1 MSEDGG
7 MNMLS
12 YKRDHYC
19 GLLDESMAGQTVHL
33 SGWVQRTR
41 DLGGLVFVW
50 LRDREGLVQLVFDSA
65 VCAPETFELG
75 RSLRAEYVVTVVGE
89 VRLRDASA
97 VNRDLATGA
106 IEVFVQQAELLNK
119 SETPP
124 IYIDDKADESE
135 LVRLKY
141 RYLDLRRPSM
151 QQKLRLRAKLVT
163 CIRTELEAEGFT
175 EVETPILSKSTP
187 EGARDFL
194 VPSRLHPGAFYAL
207 PQSPQIYKQLLMLA
221 GFDRYYQIARCFRDE
236 DNRADRQ
243 PEFTQCDIEMSFID
257 EEDVYAVV
265 ERVFARIFREVKG
278 VELALPLPRM
288 TWIDAMENY
297 GSDKPDT
304 RFGMKLVNLTERLG
318 KTGFPV
324 FDSAIEAGGRVE
336 AINAKGLASMT
347 RKEIDS
353 LGEFVKTY
361 RAKGLP
367 YMTFTADGGVKSSF
381 NKFLTPELIETV
393 RAAMAAEPG
402 DIVFFAADRRSVA
415 WQALGALRCEI
426 ARRKG
431 LIDHSLYNL
440 FWVTEFPLFEYS
452 EEEGRYVA
460 AHHPFTNWYAEDNC
474 YLDTDKEKVRSRAY
488 DLVMNGIE
496 LASGSI
502 RIHRADMQA
511 QMFEMIGL
519 DPEEAQHRFGF
530 LLDAFRFGAPPHGGL
545 AFGIDRLAM
554 LLTDSDSLRDVI
566 AFPKATSANC
576 LMMET
581 PADVRPDQLET
592 LKIRIELP
600 QEN

>member
-1 MSEDGG
+1 
-7 MNMLS
+7 MLS
-12 YKRDHYC
+12 HKRDHYC
-19 GLLDESMAGQTVHL
+19 GLLNETMAGQTVHL

-41 DLGGLVFVW
+41 DLGGVVFVW
-50 LRDREGLVQLVFDSA
+50 LRDREGLVQLVFDNS
-65 VCAPETFELG
+65 VCSPEIFELG
-75 RSLRAEYVVTVVGE
+75 RSLRGEYVVTVSGE
-89 VRLRDASA
+89 VALRDAA
-97 VNRDLATGA
+97 AINKDLATGT
-106 IEVFVQQAELLNK
+106 IEVFVKDAVLLNK

-124 IYIDDKADESE
+124 IYIDDKADENE

-151 QQKLRLRAKLVT
+151 QNRLRLRSKVVN
-163 CIRTELEAEGFT
+163 CIRYALDDMGFT

-194 VPSRLHPGAFYAL
+194 VPSRLHPGTFYAL

-221 GFDRYYQIARCFRDE
+221 GFDKYYQIARCFRDE

-257 EEDVYAVV
+257 EEDIYAVV
-265 ERVFARIFREVKG
+265 EKVYARIFKEIKDID
-278 VELALPLPRM
+278 LPLPLPRLP
-288 TWIDAMENY
+288 WIDAMENY

-304 RFGMKLVNLTERLG
+304 RFEMKLVNLTDVLG
-318 KTGFPV
+318 KTGFVV
-324 FDSAIEAGGRVE
+324 FDSAIEAGDRVE
-336 AINAKGLASMT
+336 AINARGLASMT

-353 LGEFVKTY
+353 YAEFVKTY

-367 YMTFTADGGVKSSF
+367 YMTFTADGNVKSSF
-381 NKFLTPELIETV
+381 NKFMTDELIARV
-393 RAAMAAEPG
+393 REAMHAEPG
-402 DIVFFAADRRSVA
+402 DIIFFGADKKAVV

-426 ARRKG
+426 AKRHNM
-431 LIDHSLYNL
+431 IDHNK
-440 FWVTEFPLFEYS
+440 
-452 EEEGRYVA
+452 
-460 AHHPFTNWYAEDNC
+460 
-474 YLDTDKEKVRSRAY
+474 YLDTDKERVRSRAY

-511 QMFEMIGL
+511 QMFDMIGL
-519 DPEEAQHRFGF
+519 SHEEAHHRFGF
-530 LLDAFRFGAPPHGGL
+530 LLDAFKFGAPPHGGL
-545 AFGIDRLAM
+545 AFGIDRLVM

-592 LKIRIELP
+592 LKIRIDIPE
-600 QEN
+600 QEA

>member
-1 MSEDGG
+1 
-7 MNMLS
+7 MLS
-12 YKRDHYC
+12 HKRDHYC
-19 GLLDESMAGQTVHL
+19 GLLTEEMAGQKVHL

-41 DLGGLVFVW
+41 DLGGVVFVW
-50 LRDREGLVQLVFDSA
+50 LRDREGLVQLVFDNS
-65 VCAPETFELG
+65 VCSQEIFDLG
-75 RSLRAEYVVTVVGE
+75 RSLRSEYVVTVLGTVKK
-89 VRLRDASA
+89 RDEGAI
-97 VNRDLATGA
+97 NRDLKTGA
-106 IEVFVQQAELLNK
+106 IEVFVEDAVLLNK

-124 IYIDDKADESE
+124 IYIDDKTEENE

-141 RYLDLRRPSM
+141 RYLDLRRTSM
-151 QQKLRLRAKLVT
+151 QNKLRMRSKVVN
-163 CIRTELEAEGFT
+163 CIRYELDAEGFT

-194 VPSRLHPGAFYAL
+194 VPSRLHPGTFYAL

-221 GFDRYYQIARCFRDE
+221 GFDKYYQLARCFRDE
-236 DNRADRQ
+236 DSRADRQ

-257 EEDVYAVV
+257 EEDIYAVI

-278 VELALPLPRM
+278 IEIKLPLPRM
-288 TWIDAMENY
+288 TWNHAMENY

-304 RFGMKLVNLTERLG
+304 RFGMTLVNLTDKLAH
-318 KTGFPV
+318 TGFSV
-324 FDSAIEAGGRVE
+324 FDSAVEAGGRVE

-353 LGEFVKTY
+353 FGEFVKTY

-367 YMTFTADGGVKSSF
+367 YMTFTADGNVKSSF
-381 NKFLTPELIETV
+381 NKFMTPEMIEIV
-393 RAAMAAEPG
+393 RAEMHAEPG
-402 DIVFFAADRRSVA
+402 DIIFFAADKRSVV
-415 WQALGALRCEI
+415 WQSLGALRCEI
-426 ARRKG
+426 ARRHG
-431 LIDHSLYNL
+431 LIDHNKYNL

-460 AHHPFTNWYAEDNC
+460 AHHPFTSWYPEDNC

-502 RIHRADMQA
+502 RIHRSDMQA
-511 QMFEMIGL
+511 QMFEMIGMS
-519 DPEEAQHRFGF
+519 PEEAQHRFGF
-530 LLDAFRFGAPPHGGL
+530 LLDAFKYGAPPHGGL
-545 AFGIDRLAM
+545 AFGIDRLLM

-576 LMMET
+576 LMMDT
-581 PADVRPDQLET
+581 PSDVRPDQLET
-592 LKIRIELP
+592 LKIRLDLP
-600 QEN
+600 EGTAE

>member
-1 MSEDGG
+1 
-7 MNMLS
+7 MLS
-12 YKRDHYC
+12 HKRDHYC
-19 GLLDESMAGQTVHL
+19 GLLTEEMAGQKVHL

-41 DLGGLVFVW
+41 DLGGVVFVW
-50 LRDREGLVQLVFDSA
+50 LRDREGLVQLVFDNS
-65 VCAPETFELG
+65 VCAQEIFDLG
-75 RSLRAEYVVTVVGE
+75 RSLRSEYVVTVLGTVKKREEG
-89 VRLRDASA
+89 AI
-97 VNRDLATGA
+97 NRDLKTGA
-106 IEVFVQQAELLNK
+106 IEVFVEDAVLLNK

-124 IYIDDKADESE
+124 IYIDDKTDENE

-151 QQKLRLRAKLVT
+151 QSKLRMRSKVVN
-163 CIRTELEAEGFT
+163 CIRYELDAEGFT

-194 VPSRLHPGAFYAL
+194 VPSRLHPGTFYAL

-221 GFDRYYQIARCFRDE
+221 GFDKYYQLARCFRDE
-236 DNRADRQ
+236 DSRADRQ

-257 EEDVYAVV
+257 EEDIYAVV

-278 VELALPLPRM
+278 VEIKLPLPRM
-288 TWIDAMENY
+288 TWNHAMENY

-304 RFGMKLVNLTERLG
+304 RFGMTLVNLTDKLAQ
-318 KTGFPV
+318 TGFVV
-324 FDSAIEAGGRVE
+324 FDSAVEAGGRVE
-336 AINAKGLASMT
+336 AINAKGLATMT

-353 LGEFVKTY
+353 FGEFVKTY

-367 YMTFTADGGVKSSF
+367 YMTFTADGNVKSSF
-381 NKFLTPELIETV
+381 NKFLTPEMIEIV
-393 RAAMAAEPG
+393 RTEMHAEPG
-402 DIVFFAADRRSVA
+402 DIVFFAADKRSVV
-415 WQALGALRCEI
+415 WQSLGALRCEI
-426 ARRKG
+426 ARRHG
-431 LIDHSLYNL
+431 LIDHNKYNL

-460 AHHPFTNWYAEDNC
+460 AHHPFTSWYPEDNC

-502 RIHRADMQA
+502 RIHRSDMQA

-519 DPEEAQHRFGF
+519 SSEEAQHRFGF
-530 LLDAFRFGAPPHGGL
+530 LLDAFKYGAPPHGGL
-545 AFGIDRLAM
+545 AFGIDRLLM
-554 LLTDSDSLRDVI
+554 LLTDSDSLRDII

-576 LMMET
+576 LMMDT

-592 LKIRIELP
+592 LKIKIDLP
-600 QEN
+600 SEA

>member
-1 MSEDGG
+1 
-7 MNMLS
+7 MLS
-12 YKRDHYC
+12 HKRDHYC
-19 GLLDESMAGQTVHL
+19 GLLTEEMAGQKVHL

-41 DLGGLVFVW
+41 DLGGVVFVW
-50 LRDREGLVQLVFDSA
+50 LRDREGLVQLVFDNS
-65 VCAPETFELG
+65 VCSQEIFDLG
-75 RSLRAEYVVTVVGE
+75 RSLRSEYVVTVLGTVKK
-89 VRLRDASA
+89 RDEGA
-97 VNRDLATGA
+97 VNRDLKTGV
-106 IEVFVQQAELLNK
+106 IEVFVEDAVLLNK

-124 IYIDDKADESE
+124 IYIDDKTDENE

-141 RYLDLRRPSM
+141 RYLDLRRTSM
-151 QQKLRLRAKLVT
+151 QNKLRMRSKVVN
-163 CIRTELEAEGFT
+163 CIRYELDAEGFT

-194 VPSRLHPGAFYAL
+194 VPSRLHPGTFYAL

-221 GFDRYYQIARCFRDE
+221 GFDKYYQLARCFRDE
-236 DNRADRQ
+236 DSRADRQ

-257 EEDVYAVV
+257 EEDIYAVI

-278 VELALPLPRM
+278 IEIKLPLPRM
-288 TWIDAMENY
+288 TWNHAMENY

-304 RFGMKLVNLTERLG
+304 RFGMTLVNLTDKLAH
-318 KTGFPV
+318 TGFSV
-324 FDSAIEAGGRVE
+324 FDSAVEAGGRVE

-353 LGEFVKTY
+353 FGEFVKTY

-367 YMTFTADGGVKSSF
+367 YMTFTADGNVKSSF
-381 NKFLTPELIETV
+381 NKFMTPEMIEIV
-393 RAAMAAEPG
+393 RAEMHAEPG
-402 DIVFFAADRRSVA
+402 DIIFFAADKRSVV
-415 WQALGALRCEI
+415 WQSLGALRCEI
-426 ARRKG
+426 ARRHG
-431 LIDHSLYNL
+431 LIDHNKYNL

-460 AHHPFTNWYAEDNC
+460 AHHPFTSWYPEDNC

-502 RIHRADMQA
+502 RIHRSDMQA
-511 QMFEMIGL
+511 QMFEMIGMS
-519 DPEEAQHRFGF
+519 PEEAQHRFGF
-530 LLDAFRFGAPPHGGL
+530 LLDAFKYGAPPHGGL
-545 AFGIDRLAM
+545 AFGIDRLLM

-576 LMMET
+576 LMMDT
-581 PADVRPDQLET
+581 PSDVRPDQLET
-592 LKIRIELP
+592 LKIKLDLP
-600 QEN
+600 EGTAE

>member
-1 MSEDGG
+1 
-7 MNMLS
+7 MLS
-12 YKRDHYC
+12 HKRDHYC
-19 GLLDESMAGQTVHL
+19 GLLTEEMAGQKVHL

-41 DLGGLVFVW
+41 DLGGVVFVW
-50 LRDREGLVQLVFDSA
+50 LRDREGLVQLVFDNS
-65 VCAPETFELG
+65 VCSQEIFDLG
-75 RSLRAEYVVTVVGE
+75 RSLRSEYVVTVLGTVKK
-89 VRLRDASA
+89 RDEGAI
-97 VNRDLATGA
+97 NRDLKTGA
-106 IEVFVQQAELLNK
+106 IEVFVEDAVLLNK

-124 IYIDDKADESE
+124 IYIDDKTDENE

-141 RYLDLRRPSM
+141 RYLDLRRTSM
-151 QQKLRLRAKLVT
+151 QNKLRMRSKVVN
-163 CIRTELEAEGFT
+163 CIRYELDAEGFT

-194 VPSRLHPGAFYAL
+194 VPSRLHPGTFYAL

-221 GFDRYYQIARCFRDE
+221 GFDKYYQLARCFRDE
-236 DNRADRQ
+236 DSRADRQ

-257 EEDVYAVV
+257 EEDIYAVI

-278 VELALPLPRM
+278 IEIKLPLPRM
-288 TWIDAMENY
+288 TWNHAMENY

-304 RFGMKLVNLTERLG
+304 RFGMTLVNLTDKLAH
-318 KTGFPV
+318 TGFSV
-324 FDSAIEAGGRVE
+324 FDSAVEAGGRVE

-353 LGEFVKTY
+353 FGEFVKTY

-367 YMTFTADGGVKSSF
+367 YMTFTADGNVKSSF
-381 NKFLTPELIETV
+381 NKFMTPEMIEIV
-393 RAAMAAEPG
+393 CAEMHAEPG
-402 DIVFFAADRRSVA
+402 DIIFFAADKRSVV
-415 WQALGALRCEI
+415 WQSLGALRCEI
-426 ARRKG
+426 ARRHG
-431 LIDHSLYNL
+431 LIDHNKYNL

-460 AHHPFTNWYAEDNC
+460 AHHPFTSWYPEDNC

-502 RIHRADMQA
+502 RIHRSDMQA
-511 QMFEMIGL
+511 QMFEMIGMS
-519 DPEEAQHRFGF
+519 PEEAQHRFGF
-530 LLDAFRFGAPPHGGL
+530 LLDAFKYGAPPHGGL
-545 AFGIDRLAM
+545 AFGIDRLLM

-576 LMMET
+576 LMMDT
-581 PADVRPDQLET
+581 PSDVRPDQLET
-592 LKIRIELP
+592 LKIKLDLP
-600 QEN
+600 EGTAE

>member
-1 MSEDGG
+1 
-7 MNMLS
+7 MLS
-12 YKRDHYC
+12 HKRDHYC
-19 GLLDESMAGQTVHL
+19 GLLTEEMAGQKVHL

-41 DLGGLVFVW
+41 DLGGVVFVW
-50 LRDREGLVQLVFDSA
+50 LRDREGLVQLVFDNS
-65 VCAPETFELG
+65 VCSQEIFDLG
-75 RSLRAEYVVTVVGE
+75 RSLRSEYVVTVLGTVKK
-89 VRLRDASA
+89 RDEGAI
-97 VNRDLATGA
+97 NRDLKTGA
-106 IEVFVQQAELLNK
+106 IEVFVEDAVLLNK

-124 IYIDDKADESE
+124 IYIDDKTDENE

-141 RYLDLRRPSM
+141 RYLDLRRTSM
-151 QQKLRLRAKLVT
+151 QNKLRMRSKVVN
-163 CIRTELEAEGFT
+163 CIRYELDAEGFT

-194 VPSRLHPGAFYAL
+194 VPSRLHPGTFYAL

-221 GFDRYYQIARCFRDE
+221 GFDKYYQLARCFRDE
-236 DNRADRQ
+236 DSRADRQ

-257 EEDVYAVV
+257 EEDIYAVI

-278 VELALPLPRM
+278 IEIKLPLPRM
-288 TWIDAMENY
+288 TWNHAMENY

-304 RFGMKLVNLTERLG
+304 RFGMTLVNLTDKLAH
-318 KTGFPV
+318 TGFSV
-324 FDSAIEAGGRVE
+324 FDSAVEAGGRVE

-353 LGEFVKTY
+353 FGEFVKTY

-367 YMTFTADGGVKSSF
+367 YMTFTADGNVKSSF
-381 NKFLTPELIETV
+381 NKFMTPEMIEIV
-393 RAAMAAEPG
+393 RAEMHAEPG
-402 DIVFFAADRRSVA
+402 DIIFFAADKRSVV
-415 WQALGALRCEI
+415 WQSLGALRCEI
-426 ARRKG
+426 ARRHG
-431 LIDHSLYNL
+431 LIDHNKYNL

-460 AHHPFTNWYAEDNC
+460 AHHPFTSWYPEDNC

-502 RIHRADMQA
+502 RIHRSDMQA
-511 QMFEMIGL
+511 QMFEMIGMS
-519 DPEEAQHRFGF
+519 PEEAQHRFGF
-530 LLDAFRFGAPPHGGL
+530 LLDAFKYGAPPHGGL
-545 AFGIDRLAM
+545 AFGIDRLLM

-576 LMMET
+576 LMMDT
-581 PADVRPDQLET
+581 PSDVRPDQLET
-592 LKIRIELP
+592 LKIKLDLP
-600 QEN
+600 EGTAE

>member
-1 MSEDGG
+1 
-7 MNMLS
+7 MLS
-12 YKRDHYC
+12 HKRDHYC
-19 GLLDESMAGQTVHL
+19 GLLNEKNVGETVHL

-41 DLGGLVFVW
+41 DLGGVVFVW
-50 LRDREGLVQLVFDSA
+50 LRDREGLVQLVFDNA
-65 VCAPETFELG
+65 VCDNETFELG
-75 RSLRAEYVVTVVGE
+75 RSLRGEYVVTVVGE
-89 VRLRDASA
+89 VKARDEGAI
-97 VNRDLATGA
+97 NKDLATGT
-106 IEVFVQQAELLNK
+106 IEVFVKEAALLNK

-124 IYIDDKADESE
+124 IYIDDKVDENE

-151 QQKLRLRAKLVT
+151 QEKLRLRSKVVN
-163 CIRTELEAEGFT
+163 CIRYALDEAGFT

-194 VPSRLHPGAFYAL
+194 VPSRLHPGTFYAL

-221 GFDRYYQIARCFRDE
+221 GFDKYYQIARCFRDE

-257 EEDVYAVV
+257 EEDIYANV
-265 ERVFARIFREVKG
+265 ERVFARIFKDIKG
-278 VELALPLPRM
+278 IDLKLPLPRM
-288 TWIDAMENY
+288 PWTCAMERY

-304 RFGMKLVNLTERLG
+304 RFGMELVNLTDVLG
-318 KTGFPV
+318 ATGFGV

-336 AINAKGLASMT
+336 AINAKGLATMT
-347 RKEIDS
+347 RKQIDS
-353 LGEFVKTY
+353 LAEFVKTY

-367 YMTFTADGGVKSSF
+367 YMTFTTDGAVKSSF
-381 NKFLTPELIETV
+381 NKFMTDELVEKV
-393 RAAMAAEPG
+393 REAMHAEPG
-402 DIVFFAADRRSVA
+402 DIIFFGADRKNVV

-426 ARRKG
+426 ARRHDM
-431 LIDHSLYNL
+431 IDHSKYNL

-452 EEEGRYVA
+452 EEEERWVA
-460 AHHPFTNWYAEDNC
+460 AHHPFTSWYAEDNV

-511 QMFEMIGL
+511 QMFDMIGL
-519 DPEEAQHRFGF
+519 SHEEAHHRFGF
-530 LLDAFRFGAPPHGGL
+530 LLDAFKYGAPPHGGL
-545 AFGIDRLAM
+545 AFGIDRLVM

-592 LKIRIELP
+592 LKIKIDMPE
-600 QEN
+600 EA

>member
-1 MSEDGG
+1 
-7 MNMLS
+7 MLS

-19 GLLDESMAGQTVHL
+19 GLLNESMAGKTVHL

-41 DLGGLVFVW
+41 DLGGVVFVW
-50 LRDREGLVQLVFDSA
+50 LRDREGLVQLVFDNA
-65 VCAPETFELG
+65 VCSQEIFDLG
-75 RSLRAEYVVTVVGE
+75 RSLRGEYVVTIEGE
-89 VRLRDASA
+89 VRLRAENA
-97 VNRDLATGA
+97 INRDLATGT
-106 IEVFVQQAELLNK
+106 IEVFVKDAALLNK

-124 IYIDDKADESE
+124 IYIDDKVDENE

-151 QQKLRLRAKLVT
+151 QEKLRLRSKVVN
-163 CIRTELEAEGFT
+163 CIRYALDDQGFT

-194 VPSRLHPGAFYAL
+194 VPSRLHPGTFYAL

-221 GFDRYYQIARCFRDE
+221 GFDKYYQIARCFRDE

-257 EEDVYAVV
+257 EEDIYAVV
-265 ERVFARIFREVKG
+265 EGVFARIFREVKG
-278 VELALPLPRM
+278 IELQLPLPRM

-304 RFGMKLVNLTERLG
+304 RFEMKLVNLTEKLG
-318 KTGFPV
+318 HTGFVV
-324 FDSAIEAGGRVE
+324 FDSAIENGGRVE

-353 LGEFVKTY
+353 FGEFVKTY

-367 YMTFTADGGVKSSF
+367 YMTFTADGNVKSSF

-393 RAAMAAEPG
+393 RSAMNAEPG
-402 DIVFFAADRRSVA
+402 DIVFFAADKKSVT

-426 ARRKG
+426 AKRHG
-431 LIDHSLYNL
+431 LIDHNKYNL

-452 EEEGRYVA
+452 EEEERYVA
-460 AHHPFTNWYAEDNC
+460 AHHPFTSWYPEDNC

-511 QMFEMIGL
+511 QMFDMIGL
-519 DPEEAQHRFGF
+519 SSEEAHHRFGF
-530 LLDAFRFGAPPHGGL
+530 LLDAFKYGAPPHGGL
-545 AFGIDRLAM
+545 AFGVDRLVM

-592 LKIRIELP
+592 LKIKVEA
-600 QEN
+600 EE

>member
-1 MSEDGG
+1 
-7 MNMLS
+7 MLS
-12 YKRDHYC
+12 HKRDHYC
-19 GLLDESMAGQTVHL
+19 GLLTREMAGQTVHL

-50 LRDREGLVQLVFDSA
+50 LRDREGLVQLVFDGA
-65 VCAPETFELG
+65 DCPAELLTLAQ
-75 RSLRAEYVVTVVGE
+75 SLRSEYVLTVVGE
-89 VRLRDASA
+89 VRLRDEGAI
-97 VNRDLATGA
+97 NRDLKTGE
-106 IEVFVQQAELLNK
+106 IEVVVREAELLNK

-124 IYIDDKADESE
+124 IYIDDKADENE

-151 QQKLRLRAKLVT
+151 QEKLRIRSRVVN
-163 CIRTELEAEGFT
+163 CIRTALDEAGFT
-175 EVETPILSKSTP
+175 EVETPILSKATP
-187 EGARDFL
+187 DGARDFL
-194 VPSRLHPGAFYAL
+194 VPSRLHPGTFYAL

-221 GFDRYYQIARCFRDE
+221 GFDKYYQIARCFRDE

-257 EEDVYAVV
+257 EEDIYAVV
-265 ERVFARIFREVKG
+265 ERVFAKIFREVKG
-278 VELALPLPRM
+278 IELQLPLPRM
-288 TWIDAMENY
+288 TWEYAMENY

-304 RFGMKLVNLTERLG
+304 RFEMRLKNLSDKLANS
-318 KTGFPV
+318 GFVV
-324 FDSAIEAGGRVE
+324 FDGAIANGGRVC

-353 LGEFVKTY
+353 YAEFVKTY

-367 YMTFTADGGVKSSF
+367 YMTFTADGNVKSSF
-381 NKFLTPELIETV
+381 NKFMTPEMIEIV
-393 RAAMAAEPG
+393 RTEMNAQPG
-402 DIVFFAADRRSVA
+402 DIVFFGADKKSVV
-415 WQALGALRCEI
+415 WQSLGALRCEI
-426 ARRKG
+426 AKRHN
-431 LIDHSLYNL
+431 LIDPDKYNL

-452 EEEGRYVA
+452 EEEQRYVA
-460 AHHPFTNWYAEDNC
+460 AHHPFTSWYPEDNC
-474 YLDTDKEKVRSRAY
+474 YLDGDKEKVRSRAY

-511 QMFEMIGL
+511 QMFDMIGL
-519 DPEEAQHRFGF
+519 SHEEAHHRFGF
-530 LLDAFRFGAPPHGGL
+530 LLDAFKFGAPPHGGL
-545 AFGIDRLAM
+545 AFGVDRLVM
-554 LLTDSDSLRDVI
+554 LLTGSDSLRDII

-592 LKIRIELP
+592 LKIKVDLP
-600 QEN
+600 EDAQ

>member
-1 MSEDGG
+1 
-7 MNMLS
+7 MLS
-12 YKRDHYC
+12 HKRDHYC
-19 GLLDESMAGQTVHL
+19 GLLTEEMAGQTVHL

-41 DLGGLVFVW
+41 DLGGVVFVW
-50 LRDREGLVQLVFDSA
+50 LRDREGLVQLVFDNS
-65 VCAPETFELG
+65 VCSQEIFDLG
-75 RSLRAEYVVTVVGE
+75 RSLRSEYVITVSGTVKK
-89 VRLRDASA
+89 RDESA
-97 VNRDLATGA
+97 INRDLKTGA
-106 IEVFVQQAELLNK
+106 IEVFVEDAVLLNK

-124 IYIDDKADESE
+124 IYIDDKTDENE

-151 QQKLRLRAKLVT
+151 QSKLRMRSKVVN
-163 CIRTELEAEGFT
+163 CIRYELDAEGFT

-194 VPSRLHPGAFYAL
+194 VPSRLHPGTFYAL

-221 GFDRYYQIARCFRDE
+221 GFDKYYQLARCFRDE
-236 DNRADRQ
+236 DSRADRQ

-257 EEDVYAVV
+257 EEDIYAVV

-278 VELALPLPRM
+278 VEIKLPLPRM
-288 TWIDAMENY
+288 TWNHAMENY

-304 RFGMKLVNLTERLG
+304 RFGMTLVNLTDKLAH
-318 KTGFPV
+318 TGFVV
-324 FDSAIEAGGRVE
+324 FDSAVEAGGRVE
-336 AINAKGLASMT
+336 AINAKGLATMT

-353 LGEFVKTY
+353 FGEFVKTY

-367 YMTFTADGGVKSSF
+367 YMTFTADGNVKSSF
-381 NKFLTPELIETV
+381 NKFLTPEMIEIV
-393 RAAMAAEPG
+393 RTEMHAEPG
-402 DIVFFAADRRSVA
+402 DIVFFAADKRSVV
-415 WQALGALRCEI
+415 WQSLGALRCEI
-426 ARRKG
+426 ARRHG
-431 LIDHSLYNL
+431 LIDHNKYNL

-460 AHHPFTNWYAEDNC
+460 AHHPFTSWYPEDNC

-502 RIHRADMQA
+502 RIHRSDMQA

-519 DPEEAQHRFGF
+519 SSEEAQHRFGF
-530 LLDAFRFGAPPHGGL
+530 LLDAFKYGAPPHGGL
-545 AFGIDRLAM
+545 AFGIDRLLM
-554 LLTDSDSLRDVI
+554 LLTDSDSLRDII

-576 LMMET
+576 LMMDT

-592 LKIRIELP
+592 LKIKIDLP
-600 QEN
+600 SEA

>member
-1 MSEDGG
+1 
-7 MNMLS
+7 MLS
-12 YKRDHYC
+12 HKRDHYC
-19 GLLDESMAGQTVHL
+19 GLLTEEMAGQKVHL

-41 DLGGLVFVW
+41 DLGGVVFVW
-50 LRDREGLVQLVFDSA
+50 LRDREGLVQLVFDNS
-65 VCAPETFELG
+65 VCSQEIFDLG
-75 RSLRAEYVVTVVGE
+75 RSLRSEYVVTVLGTVKK
-89 VRLRDASA
+89 RDEGAI
-97 VNRDLATGA
+97 NRDLKTGA
-106 IEVFVQQAELLNK
+106 IEVFIEDAVLLNK

-124 IYIDDKADESE
+124 IYIDDKTDENE

-141 RYLDLRRPSM
+141 RYLDLRRTSM
-151 QQKLRLRAKLVT
+151 QNKLRMRSKVVN
-163 CIRTELEAEGFT
+163 CIRYELDAEGFT

-194 VPSRLHPGAFYAL
+194 VPSRLHPGTFYAL

-221 GFDRYYQIARCFRDE
+221 GFDKYYQLARCFRDE
-236 DNRADRQ
+236 DSRADRQ

-257 EEDVYAVV
+257 EEDIYAVI

-278 VELALPLPRM
+278 IEIKLPLPRM
-288 TWIDAMENY
+288 TWNHAMENY

-304 RFGMKLVNLTERLG
+304 RFGMTLVNLTDKLAH
-318 KTGFPV
+318 TGFSV
-324 FDSAIEAGGRVE
+324 FDSAVEAGGRIE

-353 LGEFVKTY
+353 FGEFVKTY

-367 YMTFTADGGVKSSF
+367 YMTFTADGNVKSSF
-381 NKFLTPELIETV
+381 NKFMTPEMIEIV
-393 RAAMAAEPG
+393 RAEMHAEPG
-402 DIVFFAADRRSVA
+402 DIIFFAADKRSVV
-415 WQALGALRCEI
+415 WQSLGALRCEI
-426 ARRKG
+426 ARRHG
-431 LIDHSLYNL
+431 LIDHNKYNL

-460 AHHPFTNWYAEDNC
+460 AHHPFTSWYPEDNC

-502 RIHRADMQA
+502 RIHRSDMQA
-511 QMFEMIGL
+511 QMFEMIGMS
-519 DPEEAQHRFGF
+519 PEEAQHRFGF
-530 LLDAFRFGAPPHGGL
+530 LLDAFKYGAPPHGGL
-545 AFGIDRLAM
+545 AFGIDRLLM

-576 LMMET
+576 LMMDT
-581 PADVRPDQLET
+581 PSDVRPDQLET
-592 LKIRIELP
+592 LKIKLDLP
-600 QEN
+600 EGTAE

>member
-1 MSEDGG
+1 
-7 MNMLS
+7 MLS
-12 YKRDHYC
+12 HKRDHYC
-19 GLLDESMAGQTVHL
+19 GLLTREMAGQTVHL

-41 DLGGLVFVW
+41 DLGGVVFVW

-65 VCAPETFELG
+65 DCSPEMLALAQ
-75 RSLRAEYVVTVVGE
+75 SLRSEYVVTALGD
-89 VRLRDASA
+89 VRLRDESA
-97 VNRDLATGA
+97 INRDMKTGE
-106 IEVFVQQAELLNK
+106 IEVVVRDAVLLNK

-124 IYIDDKADESE
+124 IYIDDKASENE

-151 QQKLRLRAKLVT
+151 QDKLRMRSRVVN
-163 CIRTELEAEGFT
+163 CIRTALDEWGFT

-194 VPSRLHPGAFYAL
+194 VPSRQHPGTFYAL

-221 GFDRYYQIARCFRDE
+221 GFDKYYQIARCFRDE

-257 EEDVYAVV
+257 EEDIYAVV
-265 ERVFARIFREVKG
+265 EHIFARIFKEVKG
-278 VELALPLPRM
+278 IDLQLPLPRM
-288 TWIDAMENY
+288 TWQHAMENY

-304 RFGMKLVNLTERLG
+304 RFEMKLVDLTDKLRG
-318 KTGFPV
+318 CGFGV
-324 FDSAIEAGGRVE
+324 FDSAIENGGRVE
-336 AINAKGLASMT
+336 AINAKGLAAMT
-347 RKEIDS
+347 RKEID
-353 LGEFVKTY
+353 GYAEFVKTY

-367 YMTFTADGGVKSSF
+367 HMTFTADGNVKSSF
-381 NKFLTPELIETV
+381 NKFMTPEMIETV
-393 RAAMAAEPG
+393 RETMHAEPG
-402 DIVFFAADRRSVA
+402 DIVFFGADKKSVV
-415 WQALGALRCEI
+415 WQSLGALRCEL
-426 ARRKG
+426 AKRHG
-431 LIDHSLYNL
+431 LIDHNKYNL

-452 EEEGRYVA
+452 EEEERYVA
-460 AHHPFTNWYAEDNC
+460 AHHPFTSWYSEDNC

-519 DPEEAQHRFGF
+519 SDEEAQHRFGF
-530 LLDAFRFGAPPHGGL
+530 LLDAFKYGAPPHGGL
-545 AFGIDRLAM
+545 AFGIDRLVM
-554 LLTDSDSLRDVI
+554 LLTDSDSLRDII

-581 PADVRPDQLET
+581 PADVRPEQLET
-592 LKIRIELP
+592 LKIKCIE
-600 QEN
+600 EEAE

>member
-1 MSEDGG
+1 
-7 MNMLS
+7 MLS
-12 YKRDHYC
+12 HKRDHYC
-19 GLLDESMAGQTVHL
+19 GLLTEEMAGQKVHL

-41 DLGGLVFVW
+41 DLGGVVFVW
-50 LRDREGLVQLVFDSA
+50 LRDREGLVQLVFDNS
-65 VCAPETFELG
+65 VCSQEIFDLG
-75 RSLRAEYVVTVVGE
+75 RSLRSEYVVTVLGTVKK
-89 VRLRDASA
+89 RDEGAI
-97 VNRDLATGA
+97 NRDLKTGA
-106 IEVFVQQAELLNK
+106 IEVFVEDAVLLNK

-124 IYIDDKADESE
+124 IYIDDKTDENE

-141 RYLDLRRPSM
+141 RYLDLRRTSM
-151 QQKLRLRAKLVT
+151 QNKLRMRSKVVN
-163 CIRTELEAEGFT
+163 CIRYELDAEGFT

-194 VPSRLHPGAFYAL
+194 VPSRLHPGTFYAL

-221 GFDRYYQIARCFRDE
+221 GFDKYYQLARCFRDE
-236 DNRADRQ
+236 DSRADRQ

-257 EEDVYAVV
+257 EEDIYAVI

-278 VELALPLPRM
+278 IEIKLPLPRM
-288 TWIDAMENY
+288 TWNHAMENY

-304 RFGMKLVNLTERLG
+304 RFGMTLVNLTDKLAH
-318 KTGFPV
+318 TGFSV
-324 FDSAIEAGGRVE
+324 FDSAVEAGGRVE

-353 LGEFVKTY
+353 FGEFVKTY

-367 YMTFTADGGVKSSF
+367 YMTFAADGNVKSSF
-381 NKFLTPELIETV
+381 NKFMTLEMIEIV
-393 RAAMAAEPG
+393 RAEMHAEPG
-402 DIVFFAADRRSVA
+402 DIIFFAADKRSVV
-415 WQALGALRCEI
+415 WQSLGALRCEI
-426 ARRKG
+426 ARRHG
-431 LIDHSLYNL
+431 LIDHNRYNL

-460 AHHPFTNWYAEDNC
+460 AHHPFTSWYPEDNC

-502 RIHRADMQA
+502 RIHRSDMQA
-511 QMFEMIGL
+511 QMFEMIGMS
-519 DPEEAQHRFGF
+519 PEEAQHRFGF
-530 LLDAFRFGAPPHGGL
+530 LLDAFKYGAPPHGGL
-545 AFGIDRLAM
+545 AFGVDRLLM

-576 LMMET
+576 LMMDT
-581 PADVRPDQLET
+581 PSDVRPDQLET
-592 LKIRIELP
+592 LKIRLDLP
-600 QEN
+600 EGTAE

>member
-1 MSEDGG
+1 
-7 MNMLS
+7 MLS

-19 GLLDESMAGQTVHL
+19 GLLTEAQAGQTVHL

-41 DLGGLVFVW
+41 DLGGVVFVW
-50 LRDREGLVQLVFDSA
+50 LRDREGLVQLVFDTS
-65 VCAPETFELG
+65 VCSQEIFDLG
-75 RSLRAEYVVTVVGE
+75 RALRSEYVVTVQGE
-89 VRLRDASA
+89 VRLRAENA
-97 VNRDLATGA
+97 INRDLATGT
-106 IEVFVQQAELLNK
+106 IEVFVQDAVLLNK

-124 IYIDDKADESE
+124 IYIDDKVDESE

-151 QQKLRLRAKLVT
+151 QEKLRLRSKVVN
-163 CIRTELEAEGFT
+163 CIRYALDDEGFT

-194 VPSRLHPGAFYAL
+194 VPSRLHPGTFYAL

-221 GFDRYYQIARCFRDE
+221 GFDKYYQIARCFRDE

-257 EEDVYAVV
+257 EENIYSVV
-265 ERVFARIFREVKG
+265 ENVFARIFREVKG
-278 VELALPLPRM
+278 IDLPLPLPRM

-304 RFGMKLVNLTERLG
+304 RFGMKLVNLTEKLG
-318 KTGFPV
+318 HTGFVV
-324 FDSAIEAGGRVE
+324 FDSAMENGGRVE

-353 LGEFVKTY
+353 YGEFVKTY

-367 YMTFTADGGVKSSF
+367 YMTFTADGNVKSSF
-381 NKFLTPELIETV
+381 NKFMTPELIETV
-393 RAAMAAEPG
+393 RTQMQAEPG
-402 DIVFFAADRRSVA
+402 DIVFFAADKRSVV

-426 ARRKG
+426 ARRHEM
-431 LIDHSLYNL
+431 IDHNAYHL

-460 AHHPFTNWYAEDNC
+460 AHHPFTSWYPEDNC
-474 YLDTDKEKVRSRAY
+474 YLDSDKEKVRSRAY

-511 QMFEMIGL
+511 QMFDMIGL
-519 DPEEAQHRFGF
+519 SHEEAHHRFGF
-530 LLDAFRFGAPPHGGL
+530 LLDAFKYGAPPHGGL
-545 AFGIDRLAM
+545 AFGIDRLVM
-554 LLTDSDSLRDVI
+554 LLTDSDSLRDII

-576 LMMET
+576 LMMDT

-592 LKIRIELP
+592 LRIKIDLP
-600 QEN
+600 QQDS